1 MTMVVDAIGVMQL
14 ISSSRD
20 PWSVFGC
27 SRLCILN
34 EEKLAQRMQIL
45 REREFGESARA
56 NTKK

>member
-1 MTMVVDAIGVMQL
+1 MVVDAIGVMQL